1 MIVKLKEA
9 RYVGAYRVWL
19 LFESGESGEADL
31 GDWVWRYRAAEPLR
45 DEKEFAR
52 FFLDEWPTLAWP
64 CGFDVAPEALYE
76 RVTGQSPWST
86 AAEEAER
93 CETRMG

>member
-1 MIVKLKEA
+1 
-9 RYVGAYRVWL
+9 
-19 LFESGESGEADL
+19 
-31 GDWVWRYRAAEPLR
+31 LR